1 MFWNEEHGCWFDYDL
16 ATDQQIIQYFD
27 TNFFPLFTG
36 SVHDEFNPHSIVE
49 YLNRAGALGYPGGLP
64 TSMITSGQQWDFPNA
79 WAPTTWILIEGLRM
93 NGEPE
98 LARQIAEK
106 WIRRNYGMWLN
117 SGGRMYEKVCV
128 LFFNALKISKKS
140 KSDKFFY

>member
-1 MFWNEEHGCWFDYDL
+1 M
-16 ATDQQIIQYFD
+16 
-27 TNFFPLFTG
+27 
-36 SVHDEFNPHSIVE
+36 
-49 YLNRAGALGYPGGLP
+49 GYPGGLP

-117 SGGRMYEKVCV
+117 SGGRMYEKVG
-128 LFFNALKISKKS
+128 FMYI
-140 KSDKFFY
+140 